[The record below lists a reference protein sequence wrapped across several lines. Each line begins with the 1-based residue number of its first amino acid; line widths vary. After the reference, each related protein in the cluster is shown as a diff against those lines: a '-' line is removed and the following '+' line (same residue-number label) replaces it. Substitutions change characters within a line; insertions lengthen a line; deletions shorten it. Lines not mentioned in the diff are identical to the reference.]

1 MTVQQFSDDVVL
13 AALDRAARHSNA
25 DREIA
30 GSGTITLHLA
40 ISTRS
45 GAWRLVR
52 RQLDA
57 LVSAGLVE
65 YARYA
70 GMPAWGLTQAGR
82 VRLRTIDVVLP
93 ESPQHQQWRQS
104 REIAEQEM
112 GRFRAGLA
120 DALRDG
126 LASVESGAPARSD
139 VWIGLRKRVGREA
152 ERVAGA
158 AHCLGEWPEPDD
170 ATAEAAT
177 TDEMLLRRVV
187 LEYARTLT
195 VAGMVMRWSIDI
207 EADAVMIVLTP
218 VSTVDREALED
229 ATLEVERVFDEQVAA
244 GASASGNFQTG
255 CIEVDIVLDAI
266 TVTDISRKL
275 WSLEPSDP

>member
-1 MTVQQFSDDVVL
+1 MTVQQFTDDLLL
-13 AALDRAARHSNA
+13 AALDRAARHSHA

-30 GSGTITLHLA
+30 GSGTITSHLA

-45 GAWRLVR
+45 GAWRQVR
-52 RQLDA
+52 RQLDR
-57 LVSAGLVE
+57 LLSAGLVE
-65 YARYA
+65 HTRYA

-82 VRLRTIDVVLP
+82 ERLVTIDVVLP
-93 ESPQHQQWRQS
+93 ESPQHQDWRQS
-104 REIAEQEM
+104 REIAQHEM

-120 DALRDG
+120 GALRDG
-126 LASVESGAPARSD
+126 LALVESGAPARSD
-139 VWIGLRKRVGREA
+139 VWVGLRKRVGREA
-152 ERVAGA
+152 GRVAGA

-177 TDEMLLRRVV
+177 TDELSLRRVV

-195 VAGMVMRWSIDI
+195 AAGMVMRWSIDI

-218 VSTVDREALED
+218 VNALGREALES
-229 ATLEVERVFDEQVAA
+229 ATMEVERVFDAQVAA
-244 GASASGNFQTG
+244 GASASANFKTG
-255 CIEVDIVLDAI
+255 CIEVHIALDAI

-275 WSLEPSDP
+275 WSLDPSDP